1 MASKKKVLVIE
12 DDPSNQKIV
21 ELVLSKF
28 SCDVKV
34 AGNGEL
40 GLEIAQ
46 LFLPDLILMDVMMPK
61 MSGFDVLK
69 ALRAVK
75 GLDEIPVVV
84 ISAKASAEDSA
95 QAIGLGATEFL
106 TKPFRIKEL
115 QNVVERFLN

>member
-21 ELVLSKF
+21 ELVLSQF
-28 SCDVKV
+28 PCEVKV

-40 GLEIAQ
+40 GLEIAKV
-46 LFLPDLILMDVMMPK
+46 FLPDLILMDMMMPK
-61 MSGFDVLK
+61 MSGLDVLK
-69 ALRAVK
+69 AFRSIK
-75 GLDEIPVVV
+75 GLAQVPVVI
-84 ISAKASAEDSA
+84 ISAKASAEDTA

-115 QNVVERFLN
+115 QGVVERFLN